1 MIARLEGQNAYN
13 IAHLVKAP
21 GDGGPDPTGEHYR
34 RARLLLDQWV
44 KDGALAPDQGAG
56 IYPYTQTYTIG
67 MSRMTRHGFIALG
80 DLRDAGLF
88 THEET
93 HRHVREDRSR
103 LRLATAADFGLIFM
117 IYSDPAQSI
126 DRILRDCESGTPI
139 MVSNQPDGSVHR
151 LYRCAAPESAGKIQR
166 HMAGLDCVIADGHH
180 RTAAAFDAWKERG
193 VENWAFATMAFFN
206 AESPGMIVLPIHR
219 AIARNQRWR
228 FDEFLEVL
236 ADNFD
241 VQEIPVAALSA
252 AGLASR
258 LEGMVQERQ
267 RADRVAFGM
276 IGPNPKIAYLVDA
289 HHRPNSD
296 WPWPSRSATVFRQLA
311 TAVFETGV
319 LRVCLGYADQEI
331 VLGKGLSFPKDAA
344 TMIESVRRGENQLGF
359 VLPPTPLGAIFEVAR
374 QRQNLPQK
382 STFFY
387 PKLLTGLVVNR
398 IETTPRD

>member
-13 IAHLVKAP
+13 VARLVKAP
-21 GDGGPDPTGEHYR
+21 EDGGPDRTGEHYR
-34 RARLLLDQWV
+34 RARALLDQWV
-44 KDGALAPDQGAG
+44 ADGALAPDQGAG
-56 IYPYTQTYTIG
+56 FYPYTQSYTIG
-67 MSRMTRHGFIALG
+67 SNRLTRHGFIALG

-93 HRHVREDRSR
+93 HRHVRDDRSR

-126 DRILRDCESGTPI
+126 DRVLRNCESGTPI
-139 MVSNQPDGSVHR
+139 MVADQPDGSTHR
-151 LYRCAAPESAGKIQR
+151 LYRCADPESARKIQR
-166 HMAGLDCVIADGHH
+166 QMADFDCVIADGHH

-193 VENWAFATMAFFN
+193 DENWAFATMAFFN

-219 AIARNQRWR
+219 AITRNQRWR

-267 RADRVAFGM
+267 RADRIAFGM
-276 IGPNPKIAYLVDA
+276 VGSNPKIAYLVDA
-289 HHRPNSD
+289 HQRLNPD
-296 WPWPSRSATVFRQLA
+296 WPWPAHAATVCRQLA

-319 LRVCLGYADQEI
+319 LRVCLGYADQDI
-331 VLGKGLSFPKDAA
+331 ALGKGLSFPKDAGP
-344 TMIESVRRGENQLGF
+344 MIESVRRGENQLGF

-398 IETTPRD
+398 ISSAPSV